1 MECLFCIIGG
11 EVPMAFVS
19 LSADA
24 LKRLER
30 DPSQEKVIKESI
42 MKVCMSPGF
51 FSYFAFFFFFN
62 CAVKRAVLTVD
73 LL

>member
-1 MECLFCIIGG
+1 
-11 EVPMAFVS
+11 MAFVS

-30 DPSQEKVIKESI
+30 DTSQEKVIKESI

-51 FSYFAFFFFFN
+51 FSYFAFFVQL
-62 CAVKRAVLTVD
+62 CC
-73 LL
+73 